1 MKKLVCIL
9 AVLLCLGALVIPA
22 SARSNAEQLRCE
34 AKVGKDGSCDV
45 TITASVV
52 FDETVSDPVFP
63 IPMEAANVTL
73 NGSAVDTSKD
83 QTSKLI
89 SLNRV
94 TGGAA
99 GVYNITIT
107 YRLENAVT
115 AQKDGATQ
123 LKLPILCG
131 FAYPVDLLTVTVSLP
146 GEATEQ
152 PTFESAYY
160 QEYTDQLLKTRVA
173 GKTVTV
179 EAQQRLLDYET
190 LTMTLPVDESMFP
203 GTSAAARMLGMAD
216 WAAGIVI
223 VLAVVYFALTMM
235 PALPRKV
242 LRSGAPDGIT
252 AGDVPRWLIGGATD
266 LSMLVVSWA
275 QLGYLRMESLP
286 DGRVMLHKRMEM
298 GNERSNFENRC
309 FKSLFGRRNTVD
321 ATGEH
326 YARMVLST
334 EKKTRRNRDVY
345 EKKSGNPYI
354 FRAMCALAAL
364 LSGVSLAGG
373 FWPNALALRLL
384 VAVVIAVLAWLT
396 QNAVKGISLRRRL
409 PLWIAMG
416 AAAVWML
423 LGLLAGQWL
432 FATLMILVQLLA
444 GFAAAYGGKRTD
456 LGRQASSQLFGLRK
470 FLCTAPRKDLLRLMK
485 ANPGY
490 FHEVAPYAM
499 AMGVDRLVA
508 VRFGKLRIS
517 ECPYLSVGDK
527 KQMTA
532 ARWMAEL
539 RKTVQ
544 TMDAKARKTLPWQ
557 K

>member
-45 TITASVV
+45 TITASVA

-266 LSMLVVSWA
+266 LSMLVVFWA

-321 ATGEH
+321 ATGDH

-345 EKKSGNPYI
+345 EKKSGNPFI

-444 GFAAAYGGKRTD
+444 GFAAAYGGKRTE
-456 LGRQASSQLFGLRK
+456 LGRQASSQLFGLR
-470 FLCTAPRKDLLRLMK
+470 
-485 ANPGY
+485 
-490 FHEVAPYAM
+490 
-499 AMGVDRLVA
+499 
-508 VRFGKLRIS
+508 
-517 ECPYLSVGDK
+517 
-527 KQMTA
+527 
-532 ARWMAEL
+532 
-539 RKTVQ
+539 
-544 TMDAKARKTLPWQ
+544 
-557 K
+557 

>member
-1 MKKLVCIL
+1 
-9 AVLLCLGALVIPA
+9 
-22 SARSNAEQLRCE
+22 
-34 AKVGKDGSCDV
+34 
-45 TITASVV
+45 
-52 FDETVSDPVFP
+52 
-63 IPMEAANVTL
+63 
-73 NGSAVDTSKD
+73 
-83 QTSKLI
+83 
-89 SLNRV
+89 
-94 TGGAA
+94 
-99 GVYNITIT
+99 
-107 YRLENAVT
+107 
-115 AQKDGATQ
+115 
-123 LKLPILCG
+123 
-131 FAYPVDLLTVTVSLP
+131 
-146 GEATEQ
+146 
-152 PTFESAYY
+152 
-160 QEYTDQLLKTRVA
+160 
-173 GKTVTV
+173 
-179 EAQQRLLDYET
+179 
-190 LTMTLPVDESMFP
+190 
-203 GTSAAARMLGMAD
+203 
-216 WAAGIVI
+216 
-223 VLAVVYFALTMM
+223 MM

-275 QLGYLRMESLP
+275 QLGYLRMEAMP

-321 ATGEH
+321 ATGDH

>member
-1 MKKLVCIL
+1 MKKLICIFAVLICLAAL
-9 AVLLCLGALVIPA
+9 AVPA
-22 SARSNAEQLRCE
+22 AARSNAEQLHCE
-34 AKVGKDGSCDV
+34 ASVGKDGSCDV
-45 TITASVV
+45 TVSASVV

-63 IPMEAANVTL
+63 IPMEAMNVTL

-83 QTSKLI
+83 QTNKLI

-99 GVYNITIT
+99 GIYNIVIT
-107 YRLENAVT
+107 YRLEDAVT
-115 AQKDGATQ
+115 AQKDGVME
-123 LKLPILCG
+123 LKLPILSG
-131 FAYPVDLLTVTVSLP
+131 FAYPVDLLTVTVNLP
-146 GEATEQ
+146 GEVTAQ

-160 QEYTDQLLKTRVA
+160 QEYTDQLLKTRIS
-173 GKTVTV
+173 GRTVTV

-190 LTMTLPVDESMFP
+190 LTMTLPVNDAMFP
-203 GTSAAARMLGMAD
+203 GTAATARVLGKVDLM
-216 WAAGIVI
+216 AGII
-223 VLAVVYFALTMM
+223 IALAVVYYALTML

-242 LRSGAPDGIT
+242 LRTGVPDGVT

-275 QLGYLRMESLP
+275 QLGYLRMEALA

-309 FKSLFGRRNTVD
+309 FKSLFGRRNVVD
-321 ATGEH
+321 ATGDH

-345 EKKSGNPYI
+345 EIKSGNPYI
-354 FRAMCALAAL
+354 FRALCAFAGL
-364 LSGVSLAGG
+364 LSGISLAGG
-373 FWPNALALRLL
+373 FWPNSLVLRLL

-396 QNAVKGISLRRRL
+396 QDAVRGISLRRRL
-409 PLWIAMG
+409 PLWIALG

-423 LGLLAGQWL
+423 LGVLAGQWL
-432 FATLMILVQLLA
+432 TTALMILFQVLA

-470 FLCTAPRKDLLRLMK
+470 FLCTAPQKELLRLVK

-490 FHEVAPYAM
+490 FHEVAPYAL
-499 AMGVDRLVA
+499 ALGVDRFFA
-508 VRFGKLRIS
+508 ARFGRLRIS
-517 ECPYLSVGDK
+517 ECPYLSVGGK
-527 KQMTA
+527 NQMTA
-532 ARWMAEL
+532 AQAAGDL
-539 RKTVQ
+539 RKTVEA
-544 TMDAKARKTLPWQ
+544 MDAKARKKLPWQ